1 MIIKQNIIPVD
12 LPKDKMDMVMNMAYK
27 AHKMIG
33 CRGVTRSDFKFLNN
47 KFYLL
52 EINTQPGMTKLSLVP
67 EIAAYRGISFLE
79 LIEWIMQDA
88 SKKK

>member
-1 MIIKQNIIPVD
+1 
-12 LPKDKMDMVMNMAYK
+12 
-27 AHKMIG
+27 
-33 CRGVTRSDFKFLNN
+33 
-47 KFYLL
+47 
-52 EINTQPGMTKLSLVP
+52 MTKLSLVP